1 MVSYSR
7 KENRPSPIRLIN
19 APKSIKIQVNKHQR
33 PILITYANKTSSI
46 IKINEV
52 WEINTEWWR
61 PTAINRRYFRVSTK
75 TNNDLTIFCDL
86 TSNLWYRQKS

>member
-33 PILITYANKTSSI
+33 PIFITYANKTSSI

-61 PTAINRRYFRVSTK
+61 PAAINRRYFRVST
-75 TNNDLTIFCDL
+75 TINNDLTIFCDL
-86 TSNLWYRQKS
+86 TSNFWYRQKS